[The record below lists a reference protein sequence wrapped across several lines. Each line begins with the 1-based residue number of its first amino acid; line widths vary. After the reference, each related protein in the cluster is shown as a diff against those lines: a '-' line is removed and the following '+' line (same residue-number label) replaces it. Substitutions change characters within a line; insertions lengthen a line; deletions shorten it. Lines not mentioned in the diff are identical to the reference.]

1 LKEPQVAA
9 GRRAL
14 PSLASGEE
22 SGGLTLMTSLLLATF
37 GVSVLL
43 LTLAALPPA
52 WSGRLALSARLYNAR
67 GAMVMA
73 GVVLLLE
80 SGVIALVFAT

>member
-1 LKEPQVAA
+1 VA

-14 PSLASGEE
+14 PSLAPEE
-22 SGGLTLMTSLLLATF
+22 DSNRLTLMNSLLLLTF

-52 WSGRLALSARLYNAR
+52 WSGRSSVSARLYNAR

-73 GVVLLLE
+73 GGVLLLE
-80 SGVIALVFAT
+80 SGVIALVLAT